1 MEPTATTK
9 QPSGRFAV
17 WLALVLALAVAN
29 LYAIRQAGQAHQRL
43 DQVQRSLENRL
54 TSVSEQ
60 AQALGARAD
69 RAAAALEQ
77 QLVETRRSVT
87 STAQRA
93 TIAERRAQQLVG
105 QLDQEYRQQQSALAS
120 QLGEVKQA
128 ASSTGEKVASVAAD
142 VSTVR
147 GDVAQTRSE
156 LEATRT
162 ELASQLKS
170 VKGDLGVQSGLIA
183 TNARELA
190 ALRELGERHYFEFTV
205 AKTGRPYKVGNIAL
219 ILRKTDP
226 KRNKF
231 TLDVLADDKKVEKK
245 DKNLN
250 EPVQFYVARS
260 RQPYEL
266 VVNNVKKDQIVGY
279 LAVPKV
285 LEMAAR

>member
-1 MEPTATTK
+1 MEPTPTTK
-9 QPSGRFAV
+9 QSSGGFAV
-17 WLALVLALAVAN
+17 LLALVLALAMAN
-29 LYAIRQAGQAHQRL
+29 IYAIRQAGQAHRRL
-43 DQVQRSLENRL
+43 DQVQRSLEARL

-69 RAAAALEQ
+69 RAAALEQ
-77 QLVETRRSVT
+77 QLLETRRSVIT
-87 STAQRA
+87 TAQRA
-93 TIAERRAQQLVG
+93 AIAERKAHQLVG
-105 QLDQEYRQQQSALAS
+105 QLDEEYRKQHSAIAS
-120 QLGEVKQA
+120 ELGEVRQV
-128 ASSTGEKVASVAAD
+128 ASNTGEKVASVAAD
-142 VSTVR
+142 VNSVR

-190 ALRELGERHYFEFTV
+190 VLRELGERHYFEFTV

-231 TLDVLADDKKVEKK
+231 TLEVLADDKKVEKK
-245 DKNLN
+245 DKHLN

-266 VVNNVKKDQIVGY
+266 VVNDVKKDQIAGY

>member
-1 MEPTATTK
+1 MEPTPK
-9 QPSGRFAV
+9 NSSGKFTV
-17 WLALVLALAVAN
+17 LFVLVLALAVSN
-29 LYAIRQAGQAHQRL
+29 VYGIRQASQAYHRL
-43 DQVQRSLENRL
+43 DQVQRSLEARL
-54 TSVSEQ
+54 ASVNEQ

-69 RAAAALEQ
+69 RAAAALQQ
-77 QLVETRRSVT
+77 QLQETRRTVT
-87 STAQRA
+87 TTTQRA
-93 TIAERRAQQLVG
+93 TTAERRAQQLVS

-120 QLGEVKQA
+120 ELGEVKQA

-142 VSTVR
+142 VNSVR

-156 LEATRT
+156 LETART
-162 ELASQLKS
+162 ELGSQLKTM
-170 VKGDLGVQSGLIA
+170 KGDLGIQSGLIA

-190 ALRELGERHYFEFTV
+190 ALRELGERHYFEFAL
-205 AKTGRPYKVGNIAL
+205 AKTGRPYKVANIAMV
-219 ILRKTDP
+219 LRKTDP

-250 EPVQFYVARS
+250 EPVQFYVARL

-266 VVNNVKKDQIVGY
+266 VVNDVKKDRIVGY

-285 LEMAAR
+285 LETATR